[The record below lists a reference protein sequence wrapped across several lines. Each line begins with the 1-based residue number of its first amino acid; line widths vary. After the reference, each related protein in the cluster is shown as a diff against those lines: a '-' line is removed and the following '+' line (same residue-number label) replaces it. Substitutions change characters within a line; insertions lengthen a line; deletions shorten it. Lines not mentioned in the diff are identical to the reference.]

1 MSDFTTVIE
10 RKKQKFLAL
19 KVHFLLLLPAG
30 KGGDLDTQPEGRSAG
45 DLDTQPE
52 GCSAELSDAAEEPGS
67 GQFQC

>member
-10 RKKQKFLAL
+10 RKKLKFLAL
-19 KVHFLLLLPAG
+19 KVHFLLLPAG
-30 KGGDLDTQPEGRSAG
+30 KGG

-67 GQFQC
+67 G